1 MHNPADKLKISYLP
15 LFSYFSSFH
24 STYNLFLRRC
34 KCILVVVFHLFIHK
48 FYEFPLPSNHHPG
61 FYPPSSS
68 FSTLVTSQSSSTSF
82 SSVSVCLYLCVW
94 LFGIYHDEYDEEQVQ
109 HQKYFYLLS
118 CFSFP
123 SYCCWCFFVSLQV
136 LYFYVLHST
145 LPKLYSMLYGFF
157 LQDSF
162 YLYHHI
168 TIVIIIMITPPS
180 SLSSIKSTW
189 LFLLLQSTKKK
200 PWLCLL
206 CLMSKSSSS
215 SSWSFSF
222 IFMAFLS
229 LSLSFFKTNNKRTA
243 HYLQQKIRLLFLL
256 LFLII
261 FSSSLTLVLFSK
273 FALSLLKDCES
284 VG

>member
-1 MHNPADKLKISYLP
+1 MLLSSTCSFIN
-15 LFSYFSSFH
+15 FMSFH
-24 STYNLFLRRC
+24 FHPTIIQASIHPAAHFQLWSRPNLL
-34 KCILVVVFHLFIHK
+34 LLLFR
-48 FYEFPLPSNHHPG
+48 LC
-61 FYPPSSS
+61 
-68 FSTLVTSQSSSTSF
+68 L
-82 SSVSVCLYLCVW
+82 SVCIYVYGYLV
-94 LFGIYHDEYDEEQVQ
+94 IYHDEYDEEQVQ
-109 HQKYFYLLS
+109 NQKYFYLLS

-145 LPKLYSMLYGFF
+145 LPKFYSMLYGFF

-162 YLYHHI
+162 YLYHHK

-215 SSWSFSF
+215 SSWSFIF
-222 IFMAFLS
+222 IAFLS

-273 FALSLLKDCES
+273 FALSLSWKIVSQLDKWKKETKEEKAE
-284 VG
+284 